1 MNPVKYRLV
10 VDTYN
15 SKSIA
20 RKSVRVQIPPS
31 APIKTRISILL

>member
-1 MNPVKYRLV
+1 M
-10 VDTYN
+10 VDMID

-31 APIKTRISILL
+31 APIKINILL

>member
-1 MNPVKYRLV
+1 M
-10 VDTYN
+10 VDMID

-31 APIKTRISILL
+31 APKLFYKV

>member
-1 MNPVKYRLV
+1 MEA
-10 VDTYN
+10 YN

-31 APIKTRISILL
+31 APIKNNISQR

>member
-1 MNPVKYRLV
+1 MNPVKYRLIA
-10 VDTYN
+10 DTYN

-31 APIKTRISILL
+31 APKLFYKN